1 MVSLTKLD
9 IILVIF
15 VFLVTFFVST
25 IFGII
30 LFFFL
35 LLVKKRFTAP
45 FFFYVIFVISLISFT
60 QYSRWSTTNYDM
72 VGYYTVYDFFSH
84 ANFSEVLFFI
94 FKKGDIFFYFL
105 VFLISKIFPNDPRML
120 GFIMPFL
127 TASLAFLTIINFKKF
142 LETKYSFYRVH
153 VFLWCFAFFFIISFP
168 NFTNAYRQ
176 FLSIA
181 LFIYAVSLRL
191 VGKKKLYLLM
201 LVFSALS
208 HWSSIIIIALY
219 YVFLKF
225 QKEDFKV
232 LVFMLIMGVFSSY
245 VLMII
250 PLPEQA
256 KFYLFGNEI
265 LGIDKT
271 QIILGTLL
279 QIILFWYYLDLKN
292 KINSAYVTA
301 FLLLG
306 YNFFFIVN
314 STLLTRHSFLV
325 TYFITVSLISYINI
339 GQFKRVLFIPLILI
353 TVFFNIKQLNNGE
366 FEYMFFSK
374 KMYFESAMNV
384 FSTPFPYEIIR

>member
-105 VFLISKIFPNDPRML
+105 VWVLSKIFPDDPRML
-120 GFIMPFL
+120 GFFMPFI
-127 TASLAFLTIINFKKF
+127 TSYLALLTIKNFRKKIGVKKYF
-142 LETKYSFYRVH
+142 TKLDL
-153 VFLWCFAFFFIISFP
+153 FLWCISFFLILSFL
-168 NFTNAYRQ
+168 NYTNIYRQ
-176 FLSIA
+176 FLSVS
-181 LFIYAVSLRL
+181 LLIYAISRKALGQRFI
-191 VGKKKLYLLM
+191 
-201 LVFSALS
+201 VFIILSALS
-208 HWSSIIIIALY
+208 HWSSIILIILY
-219 YVFLKF
+219 FLFEKL
-225 QKEDFKV
+225 QKEDFKILFLMPV
-232 LVFMLIMGVFSSY
+232 LGIFSTY
-245 VLMII
+245 ILMAL

-256 KFYLFGNEI
+256 KYYLFGNEI
-265 LGIDKT
+265 LGVDKT
-271 QIILGTLL
+271 LIVTGTVIQIILYR
-279 QIILFWYYLDLKN
+279 YYLDYKN
-292 KINSAYVTA
+292 KFNEAYVISFMILA
-301 FLLLG
+301 

-314 STLLTRHSFLV
+314 STLLTRNFYVV
-325 TYFITVSLISYINI
+325 TYFLVISMVSFIDN
-339 GQFKRVLFIPLILI
+339 KKMKTHLFIPIIII
-353 TVFFNIKQLNNGE
+353 TIFINTKQFISAEFFYE
-366 FEYMFFSK
+366 FFSK
-374 KMYFESAMNV
+374 KQYLLSAV
-384 FSTPFPYEIIR
+384 DIFKTPFPLDIIR